1 MKMQDDNQTKAV
13 GRWWPLPG
21 NMVALVTAADTGLT
35 GFPERSPLSYFG
47 HIQ

>member
-13 GRWWPLPG
+13 GRWWALPG
-21 NMVALVTAADTGLT
+21 DMADLVTGADTGLT
-35 GFPERSPLSYFG
+35 GFLECCLLSEFG